1 MTAPP
6 PSPLRRVR
14 RGRWVSA
21 VLALGLLAF
30 SPTAAFYGQHLLGNR
45 QQQAAPLPPAR
56 VGLLSADAVQ
66 KYALTTASFQRALAD
81 VRVSER
87 RRLSL
92 TTEQYQTYMQ
102 ARQTLGPARASA
114 VMRLLDTEIRN
125 QNPALSRRSIFGS
138 PEAALNN
145 VQDWLAFLAWA
156 DRVRPGDRALARQAP
171 VPIAPQIVRANRAN
185 IVRAANA
192 LHLIPGGLAGILDNE
207 QAGARSG
214 LGLSGWLRTF
224 TDTVALRATEAY
236 GSSGAT
242 GRLSRTV
249 GLTQMSWEDAVKQA
263 DRLRSLKVTLNGPY
277 PTDEAQARAALN
289 SPHDHFLLSA
299 SRLRGYLLASLPT
312 RPDPNADPLSPAIQ
326 AYVTD
331 AWANFLGPA
340 WHNNPALASSGQT
353 WPYAWNAFF
362 KACLYE
368 QRLFA
373 REN

>member
-1 MTAPP
+1 MTNP
-6 PSPLRRVR
+6 PSSAPRRVQT
-14 RGRWVSA
+14 GRWISA
-21 VLALGLLAF
+21 ALALALLAF
-30 SPTAAFYGQHLLGNR
+30 SPTVAFYAQHLLGG
-45 QQQAAPLPPAR
+45 QAQQAAPLPPAR
-56 VGLLSADAVQ
+56 VGTLSAEVMQ
-66 KYALTTASFQRALAD
+66 SYALTTPSFQRALAD

-87 RRLSL
+87 RRLNL
-92 TTEQYQTYMQ
+92 AQAQYQTYLQ
-102 ARQTLGPARASA
+102 ARQTLGRARASA

-125 QNPALSRRSIFGS
+125 QNPALSRRSVFGS

-145 VQDWLAFLAWA
+145 VQSWLAFLAWA
-156 DRVRPGDRALARQAP
+156 AETRPGDRALARQAP
-171 VPIAPQIVRANRAN
+171 VPIAPQIVRIHRQNLL
-185 IVRAANA
+185 RAANA
-192 LHLIPGGLAGILDNE
+192 LHLTPGGLSAILDNE

-242 GRLSRTV
+242 GHLSRTV
-249 GLTQMSWEDAVKQA
+249 GLTQMSWEDAVGQA
-263 DRLRSLKVTLNGPY
+263 ERLRSLKVTLNGPY

-289 SPHDHFLLSA
+289 SPYDHFLLSA

-312 RPDPNADPLSPAIQ
+312 KPEPDADPLDPALQ
-326 AYVTD
+326 AYLTD
-331 AWANFLGPA
+331 AWTNFLGPA

-368 QRLFA
+368 QRLFS
-373 REN
+373 R

>member
-6 PSPLRRVR
+6 LSPVRRVQV
-14 RGRWVSA
+14 GRWVSA
-21 VLALGLLAF
+21 VLALVLLAF
-30 SPTAAFYGQHLLGNR
+30 SPTVAFYAQHLLGGPA
-45 QQQAAPLPPAR
+45 QQAAPLPPAR
-56 VGLLSADAVQ
+56 VGTLSAEVVRR
-66 KYALTTASFQRALAD
+66 YALTTPSFQAALAD

-92 TTEQYQTYMQ
+92 SELHYQTYLQ
-102 ARQTLGPARASA
+102 ASLTLGRARASA

-125 QNPALSRRSIFGS
+125 QNPALSRRSVFGS

-156 DRVRPGDRALARQAP
+156 EANRPGDRTLARQAP
-171 VPIAPQIVRANRAN
+171 VPIAPQIVRVNRQN
-185 IVRAANA
+185 LVRAANA
-192 LHLIPGGLAGILDNE
+192 LHLTPGGLAGILDNE

-249 GLTQMSWEDAVKQA
+249 GLTQMGWEDAVGQA

-277 PTDEAQARAALN
+277 PSDEAQARAALN
-289 SPHDHFLLSA
+289 SPYDHFLLSA
-299 SRLRGYLLASLPT
+299 SRLRGYLLASLPVKPE
-312 RPDPNADPLSPAIQ
+312 PDTDPLDPAIQ

-373 REN
+373 R

>member
-6 PSPLRRVR
+6 VPPVPRLHV
-14 RGRWVSA
+14 GRWVSA
-21 VLALGLLAF
+21 VLALVLLAF
-30 SPTAAFYGQHLLGNR
+30 SPTVAFYAQHFLGGPA
-45 QQQAAPLPPAR
+45 QQAAPLPPAR
-56 VGLLSADAVQ
+56 VGTLSPEVVQ
-66 KYALTTASFQRALAD
+66 KYALTTLSFQQALTD

-87 RRLSL
+87 RRLRLSEL
-92 TTEQYQTYMQ
+92 HYQTYLQ
-102 ARQTLGPARASA
+102 ASRTLGRARANA

-125 QNPALSRRSIFGS
+125 QNPALSRRSVFGS

-145 VQDWLAFLAWA
+145 VQGWLAFLDWA
-156 DRVRPGDRALARQAP
+156 EGTRPGDRVLARQAP
-171 VPIAPQIVRANRAN
+171 VPIAPRIVRANRAN
-185 IVRAANA
+185 IVRATNA
-192 LHLIPGGLAGILDNE
+192 LHLTPGGLAAILDNE

-249 GLTQMSWEDAVKQA
+249 GLTQMGWEDAVGQSE
-263 DRLRSLKVTLNGPY
+263 RLRSLNVTLNGPY
-277 PTDEAQARAALN
+277 PTDEAQSRAALN

-299 SRLRGYLLASLPT
+299 SRLRGYLLASLPI
-312 RPDPNADPLSPAIQ
+312 RPDPYADPLSPLTQ
-326 AYVTD
+326 AYLTD

-373 REN
+373 RSN

>member
-1 MTAPP
+1 MSALPA
-6 PSPLRRVR
+6 SPVRRVHI
-14 RGRWVSA
+14 GRWVSA
-21 VLALGLLAF
+21 VLALSLLAF
-30 SPTAAFYGQHLLGNR
+30 SPTAAFYAQHFLGGPA
-45 QQQAAPLPPAR
+45 QQSATLPPAR
-56 VGLLSADAVQ
+56 VGVPSAEVVRS
-66 KYALTTASFQRALAD
+66 YALTALSFQGALAD

-92 TTEQYQTYMQ
+92 TEMQYQTYVQ

-114 VMRLLDTEIRN
+114 TMRLLNTEIRN
-125 QNPALSRRSIFGS
+125 QNPALSRRSVFGS

-145 VQDWLAFLAWA
+145 VQGWLAFVAWA
-156 DRVRPGDRALARQAP
+156 ETTRPGDRALAKQAP
-171 VPIAPQIVRANRAN
+171 VPIAPHIVRANRAN

-192 LHLIPGGLAGILDNE
+192 LHLAPGGLAAILDNE

-214 LGLSGWLRTF
+214 FGLSGWLRTF

-249 GLTQMSWEDAVKQA
+249 GLTQMSWEDAVGQA
-263 DRLRSLKVTLNGPY
+263 DRLRSLGVTLNGPY

-289 SPHDHFLLSA
+289 SPYDHFLLSA

-312 RPDPNADPLSPAIQ
+312 KPNPYADPLSPSTQ
-326 AYVTD
+326 AHLTD

-373 REN
+373 R

>member
-1 MTAPP
+1 MSAPP
-6 PSPLRRVR
+6 VPQVRRVR
-14 RGRWVSA
+14 VGRWVSA
-21 VLALGLLAF
+21 VLALILLAF
-30 SPTAAFYGQHLLGNR
+30 SPTVAFYAQHFLGGQT
-45 QQQAAPLPPAR
+45 QQTAPLPPAR
-56 VGLLSADAVQ
+56 VGLLSAEVVQ
-66 KYALTTASFQRALAD
+66 SYALTTASFQQALAD

-92 TTEQYQTYMQ
+92 TESQYQTYLQ
-102 ARQTLGPARASA
+102 ARQTLGRARANA

-125 QNPALSRRSIFGS
+125 QNPALSRRSVFGS

-145 VQDWLAFLAWA
+145 VQGWLAFLAWA
-156 DRVRPGDRALARQAP
+156 EATRPGDRALARQAP
-171 VPIAPQIVRANRAN
+171 VPIAPRIVRANRQN
-185 IVRAANA
+185 ILRATNA
-192 LHLIPGGLAGILDNE
+192 LHLTPGGLAAILDNE
-207 QAGARSG
+207 QAGGRSG

-249 GLTQMSWEDAVKQA
+249 GLTQMSWEDAVGQA
-263 DRLRSLKVTLNGPY
+263 DRLRSLNVTLNGPY

-289 SPHDHFLLSA
+289 SPYDHFLLSA
-299 SRLRGYLLASLPT
+299 SRLRGYLLASLPVK
-312 RPDPNADPLSPAIQ
+312 PDPDGDPLSPEIQ
-326 AYVTD
+326 AYLTD

-368 QRLFA
+368 GRLFS
-373 REN
+373 R